1 MGPAGDSGSLSSRE
15 RPGFCPRFFVEHEPP
30 CSGEP
35 VADLA
40 PGADVASGV
49 YSLLGTD
56 VVLGA
61 EDSRH
66 ALKVLRVGQGDCFE
80 VVTPAGQVY
89 AAVVS
94 VATDPVHVK
103 PVARLEG
110 AAAGAVYR
118 TQVGLVQA
126 LARPSVMDHVIEKGT
141 EVGAGFFLLVP
152 AAGSA
157 RLSEEAKA
165 DRLVRWRRIA
175 REAAKQSKQTAV
187 PWVDVAESVGDGLSR
202 MAGSGTLTVILEP
215 GAPGPLQQV
224 LRAAFARREPSRGG
238 PDVDLPTGVS
248 LPPRVSLWVGPEGG
262 WTEAELGLFLA
273 AGTPM
278 ARLGQSIL
286 RTETA
291 GPVAVAVAR
300 LELGDW

>member
-1 MGPAGDSGSLSSRE
+1 MGPAGDSSGRLSRE
-15 RPGFCPRFFVEHEPP
+15 RPCFCPRFFVEHEPS
-30 CSGEP
+30 CSS
-35 VADLA
+35 VL
-40 PGADVASGV
+40 GADVV
-49 YSLLGTD
+49 LETD

-66 ALKVLRVGQGDCFE
+66 ALKVLRVREGDRCE
-80 VVTPAGQVY
+80 VVTPSGRVY
-89 AAVVS
+89 AAIVS
-94 VATDPVHVK
+94 IATDPVHVT
-103 PVARLEG
+103 PAARLEG

-118 TQVGLVQA
+118 TQVGVVQA
-126 LARPSVMDHVIEKGT
+126 LARPSLMDYAIEKGT

-157 RLSEEAKA
+157 RLPEEAKA

-187 PWVDVAESVGDGLSR
+187 PSVDIAESVGDGLGR
-202 MAGSGTLTVILEP
+202 MAGSGAMTVILEP
-215 GAPGPLQQV
+215 GALGDLPHV
-224 LRAAFARREPSRGG
+224 LRAALSQRGLSG
-238 PDVDLPTGVS
+238 GAPAADLPPCVC
-248 LPPRVSLWVGPEGG
+248 LWVGPEGG

-273 AGTPM
+273 GGAAM
-278 ARLGQSIL
+278 ARLGQGVL